1 LISNVFMRKIF
12 NKKGSIMEYDEL
24 SCILLNDNNENYP
37 QFLTRRKIIV
47 YRDLFVNVF
56 RFGYD

>member
-1 LISNVFMRKIF
+1 MRKIF